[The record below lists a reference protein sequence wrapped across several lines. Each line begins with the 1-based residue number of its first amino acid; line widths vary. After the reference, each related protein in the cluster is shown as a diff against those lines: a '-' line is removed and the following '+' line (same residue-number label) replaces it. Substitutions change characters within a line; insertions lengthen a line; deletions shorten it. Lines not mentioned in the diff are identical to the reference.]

1 MPLHPRA
8 IPYDDGAR
16 QLFPKNFSD
25 TPHYIRKLITH
36 MDKVFS
42 PENDL
47 YFACIISAVTLSVS
61 VYKHHFADGLHA
73 TVLLAGST
81 SFAAGTN
88 TILKPVFGRIR
99 PGFSYPSTHAMLAF
113 AFFIPLFYLLSCNI
127 SNRAGRYSVVI
138 LGFIPTFVIGF
149 SRVYLEKH
157 YVTDVAGGYLLSAAI
172 FFGLLLLSQ
181 YFAPLHRNNK

>member
-1 MPLHPRA
+1 MTMGLDSYFQR
-8 IPYDDGAR
+8 IF
-16 QLFPKNFSD
+16 QD
-25 TPHYIRKLITH
+25 TPHHIRKLVTH

-81 SFAAGTN
+81 SFAAATN
-88 TILKPVFGRIR
+88 AILKPVFGRIR
-99 PGFSYPSTHAMLAF
+99 PDHSSGFSYPSTHAMLTF
-113 AFFIPLFYLLSCNI
+113 AFFIPLFYLLSCSI

-138 LGFIPTFVIGF
+138 LGLIPTFVIGF

-157 YVTDVAGGYLLSAAI
+157 YITDVAGGYLLSAAI